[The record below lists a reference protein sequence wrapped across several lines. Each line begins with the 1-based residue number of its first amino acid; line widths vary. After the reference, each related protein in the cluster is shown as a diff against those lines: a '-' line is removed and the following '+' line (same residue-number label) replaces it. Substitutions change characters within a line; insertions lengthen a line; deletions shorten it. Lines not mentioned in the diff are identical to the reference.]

1 MTEHVLK
8 QLELHTPNP
17 DDWKPITA
25 YGCKGISE
33 IILNGEPN
41 GRRTIL
47 QRWDAGASSPH
58 VSAHPYYE
66 EIYVIEGSLTDRTLG
81 KTFGAGSYA
90 YRYPRMPH
98 GPYDTEN
105 GCTML
110 VLCTP
115 PGETL

>member
-47 QRWDAGASSPH
+47 Q
-58 VSAHPYYE
+58 
-66 EIYVIEGSLTDRTLG
+66 
-81 KTFGAGSYA
+81 
-90 YRYPRMPH
+90 
-98 GPYDTEN
+98 
-105 GCTML
+105 
-110 VLCTP
+110 VLA
-115 PGETL
+115 